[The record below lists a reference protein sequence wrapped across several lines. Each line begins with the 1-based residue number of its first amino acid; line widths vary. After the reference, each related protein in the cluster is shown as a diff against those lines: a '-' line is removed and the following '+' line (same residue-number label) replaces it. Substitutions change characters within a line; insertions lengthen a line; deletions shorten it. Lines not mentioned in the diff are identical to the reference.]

1 MAASTSRAALETRCT
16 IVRNATS
23 TSVLCVCP
31 WQTRT
36 TVVSLWWS
44 SQYTAPWQMTTSLG
58 SMSVYVARSPF
69 NFAKHLN
76 EPHTSDLEEKTLGQ
90 VVSSQRSC
98 VVSMV
103 SIHTLA
109 DSPLRPPSDG
119 NHRSMW
125 SEHTWCTTTHRTPYP
140 IWQRGGICSF
150 WLADCTGRDRQIVHY
165 APT

>member
-1 MAASTSRAALETRCT
+1 MQHPWAGRHLRPRRT
-16 IVRNATS
+16 IVQNAAF

-36 TVVSLWWS
+36 IVVSLWWS
-44 SQYTAPWQMTTSLG
+44 SQYTAPWQMTMSFG
-58 SMSVYVARSPF
+58 SMLVYVVRSPF
-69 NFAKHLN
+69 NFAKHLK
-76 EPHTSDLEEKTLGQ
+76 EPHTSDLEEKTLDQ
-90 VVSSQRSC
+90 VVLPQRSC

-103 SIHTLA
+103 SIHTPA
-109 DSPLRPPSDG
+109 DSPLRPPLDG

-125 SEHTWCTTTHRTPYP
+125 SEHTRYTTTHRTPHL
-140 IWQRGGICSF
+140 IWQQGGICSF